1 MFGYKLMLVKK
12 SDLQEEK
19 VFRNSVLH
27 LIGEIDR
34 FGDFI
39 SNGFDLNADTT
50 AFLTEVNSTIGV
62 YVDMYFSCKY
72 SSPSNSLSMYTNM
85 DRVRSNT
92 LTIIDTITEYNKL
105 LSVKKKYDATCEE
118 LGEAYSDCIESR
130 AIQSE
135 LYEGFQQVTTTI
147 GHACATLLNAL
158 FMLHQSVNG
167 DKLRIEAGYDF
178 KKAYKK
184 RMKRIPTDS
193 KLMSEFTVKYLL
205 NTRADKE
212 YLLKEKVRNERR
224 SGTRTS
230 NGRNEKAV

>member
-1 MFGYKLMLVKK
+1 MLVKK
-12 SDLQEEK
+12 SELEEER
-19 VFRNSVLH
+19 VFRNAVLQ

-34 FGDFI
+34 FGDFL
-39 SNGFDLNADTT
+39 SKGFDLNADTT

-85 DRVRSNT
+85 DRIRSNT

-105 LSVKKKYDATCEE
+105 LSVKKKYDHTCEE
-118 LGEAYSDCIESR
+118 LGEAYSSCPESR
-130 AIQSE
+130 AIESE
-135 LYEGFQQVTTTI
+135 LYEGFQQVTMTI
-147 GHACATLLNAL
+147 GHACATLINAL

-178 KKAYKK
+178 RKEYKK
-184 RMKRIPTDS
+184 RLKRIPKDD
-193 KLMSEFTVKYLL
+193 KLMSEFTVKYML

-212 YLLKEKVRNERR
+212 YLLKEKVRNEQR
-224 SGTRTS
+224 SRTRTADGGS
-230 NGRNEKAV
+230 KETV

>member
-12 SDLQEEK
+12 SELQEDK
-19 VFRNSVLH
+19 VFRNSVFQ

-50 AFLTEVNSTIGV
+50 AFLTEINSTIGV

-85 DRVRSNT
+85 DRVRKDT

-105 LSVKKKYDATCEE
+105 LSVKKKYDATCEQ
-118 LGEAYSDCIESR
+118 LGDAYSECQESL

-135 LYEGFQQVTTTI
+135 LYRGFQEVTQAV
-147 GHACATLLNAL
+147 GHACASILNAL

-178 KKAYKK
+178 KKEYKK
-184 RMKRIPTDS
+184 RLKRIPKDDN
-193 KLMSEFTVKYLL
+193 LMSEFTVKYTL

-224 SGTRTS
+224 SRTRTS
-230 NGRNEKAV
+230 DGGNEKAV

>member
-12 SDLQEEK
+12 SELQEEK
-19 VFRNSVLH
+19 VFRNAVLR
-27 LIGEIDR
+27 LVGEIDR

-39 SNGFDLNADTT
+39 SNGFDLNGDTT
-50 AFLTEVNSTIGV
+50 TFLTEVNNTIGV

-72 SSPSNSLSMYTNM
+72 SLPSNSLSMYTNM
-85 DRVRSNT
+85 DRIRKNT

-105 LSVKKKYDATCEE
+105 LSVKDKYDETCEK
-118 LGEAYSDCIESR
+118 LGDEYTGCQESL

-135 LYEGFQQVTTTI
+135 LFKGFQEVTQAV
-147 GHACATLLNAL
+147 GHACANILNAL

-178 KKAYKK
+178 RKEYKK
-184 RMKRIPTDS
+184 RLKRIPNDS
-193 KLMSEFTVKYLL
+193 KLMSGFTVNFLL

-224 SGTRTS
+224 SRARTS
-230 NGRNEKAV
+230 DGRNEKAV